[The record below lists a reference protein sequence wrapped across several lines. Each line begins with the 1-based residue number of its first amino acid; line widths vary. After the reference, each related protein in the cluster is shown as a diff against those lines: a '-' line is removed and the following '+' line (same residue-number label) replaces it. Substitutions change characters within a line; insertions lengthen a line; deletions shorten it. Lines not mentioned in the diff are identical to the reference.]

1 MSNNSP
7 DDLAQALR
15 DLFDRFNLGGVNTSV
30 NRTIDSLDDFSKTL
44 DSAEKNAGK
53 LNDAHDDLRSNMDK
67 NVKFI
72 GDNSAEFGKLTNRL
86 SQAGHR
92 LEQLGEE
99 VKSAERAYESL
110 GASATQEQRDD
121 ARRRLERLR
130 GDHERATAEHAH
142 VTTQL
147 DSKKKLDQGATE
159 LKASFGK
166 LVDGVL
172 GVTKDL
178 LQGSNSV
185 AFSTGVLTKGIDV
198 SASGLKAA
206 GSAFDGLGD
215 ILSLGGPIG
224 KVASL
229 FAKGL
234 GMAFEGLA
242 KSAEFAKEG
251 VEILGQEVQKTVNS
265 YQTLASA
272 GATFAGGMEEMREL
286 SQSSGMGLESFTRI
300 VKENAADFSAA
311 GLGMTGAAK
320 KFATISKSMSE
331 TGLREQIFNLGY
343 SFEEFGGLTADVM
356 AQLNSAGQLNFKS
369 DQEIGQLT
377 LDYAKNLRMISNIT
391 GEDAKKKMDEA
402 RKSSLRAGVYE
413 KVMQMG
419 GKEGL
424 DKFQKMMTVIPK
436 SMEQGVLEFVASGGT
451 AVRDIGLNLAMQQTP
466 ALRDALV
473 GMVNSI
479 EDPAQDAAQ
488 ATDSLLTNFKTVR
501 DQMGELTTAS
511 GHAAMGL
518 AAIFGTGGAA
528 QEYATFATA
537 MREFTLRIPED
548 IAEYRR
554 KLDETAAAPGK
565 LTTDLSKLNDD
576 YQIAKATMEGIASTV
591 LPAFSG
597 VLGTATTAVGDFASK
612 VNATIDWIGGKVKV
626 NEELSRPANVGS
638 AWSSVGMPGRRA
650 GAAAAEA
657 NSGSLPGKALGG
669 ISVGPKSG
677 YMEKLHGVEAV
688 VPLPDGRSIP
698 VSMESGGFTDLVNL
712 MREQIKIAQDMVA
725 TLRDSQDIQDRLLA
739 NSY

>member
-1 MSNNSP
+1 M
-7 DDLAQALR
+7 DEELGRILR
-15 DLFDRFNLGGVNTSV
+15 EAFERFRLGEVSRSV
-30 NRTIDSLDDFSKTL
+30 DQTIGSLDDLSSTMSVADKRASNL
-44 DSAEKNAGK
+44 SDSHKEVGDSIKNNIK
-53 LNDAHDDLRSNMDK
+53 WYRKNDE
-67 NVKFI
+67 
-72 GDNSAEFGKLTNRL
+72 EFGRLANKLSSTGA
-86 SQAGHR
+86 Q
-92 LEQLGEE
+92 LEQLDEE
-99 VKSAERAYESL
+99 IRSAQRAYDTLS
-110 GASATQEQRDD
+110 ASATQEQRDS
-121 ARRRLERLR
+121 ALQRLEKAKQ
-130 GDHERATAEHAH
+130 DQATAKATHANLK
-142 VTTQL
+142 TQL
-147 DSKKKLDQGATE
+147 DGNKKLDSSIKGVADT
-159 LKASFGK
+159 FGK
-166 LVDGVL
+166 LVDGVV
-172 GVTKDL
+172 GITRDL

-198 SASGLKAA
+198 AAA
-206 GSAFDGLGD
+206 GFKTAGTAFEGLGD

-224 KVASL
+224 KTL
-229 FAKGL
+229 
-234 GMAFEGLA
+234 GLA
-242 KSAEFAKEG
+242 FKGAGKLAEMFAESAELVKTG
-251 VEILGQEVQKTVNS
+251 VEILGQEIQKTVNS

-272 GATFAGGMEEMREL
+272 GATFAGGMEEMRAL
-286 SQSSGMGLESFTRI
+286 SQSAGMGLESFTRI

-320 KFATISKSMSE
+320 RFALISKAMSDS
-331 TGLREQIFNLGY
+331 GLREQISNLGY

-377 LDYAKNLRMISNIT
+377 VDYAKNLRMISNIT
-391 GEDAKKKMDEA
+391 GEDARKKMEESRRA
-402 RKSSLRAGVYE
+402 SLRAGVYE

-424 DKFQKMMTVIPK
+424 TKFQQMMNVIPTT
-436 SMEQGVLEFVASGGT
+436 MQQGVLEFVASGGT

-501 DQMGELTTAS
+501 DQMGDLSTAS

-537 MREFTLRIPED
+537 MREFTLKIPED

-554 KLDETAAAPGK
+554 KLGETATAPGQ
-565 LTTDLSKLNDD
+565 LTTDLAKLNED
-576 YQIAKATMEGIASTV
+576 YQKAKATMEGIAGTV

-597 VLGTATTAVGDFASK
+597 ILGTATTAVGDFATT
-612 VNATIDWIGGKVKV
+612 VNQTMDMIGGRVQV
-626 NEELSRPANVGS
+626 NTALNTPANVGA
-638 AWSSVGMPGRRA
+638 AWQSVGVPGQPPRA
-650 GAAAAEA
+650 AVADA
-657 NSGSLPGKALGG
+657 NLSSSPGKALGG

-677 YMEKLHGVEAV
+677 YLEKLHGVEAV

-712 MREQIKIAQDMVA
+712 MREQVKIAQEMVN

>member
-1 MSNNSP
+1 M
-7 DDLAQALR
+7 DEELGRILR
-15 DLFDRFNLGGVNTSV
+15 EAFERFRLGEVSRSV
-30 NRTIDSLDDFSKTL
+30 DQTIDSLDDLSSTMSVADKRASNL
-44 DSAEKNAGK
+44 SASHKEVGDSIKNNIK
-53 LNDAHDDLRSNMDK
+53 WYRKNDD
-67 NVKFI
+67 
-72 GDNSAEFGKLTNRL
+72 EFGRLANKLSSTGA
-86 SQAGHR
+86 Q
-92 LEQLGEE
+92 LEQLDEE
-99 VKSAERAYESL
+99 IKSAQRAYDTLS
-110 GASATQEQRDD
+110 ASATQEQRDS
-121 ARRRLERLR
+121 ALQRLEKAKQ
-130 GDHERATAEHAH
+130 EQATAKATHANLK
-142 VTTQL
+142 TQL
-147 DSKKKLDQGATE
+147 DGNKKLDSSIKGVSDT
-159 LKASFGK
+159 FGK
-166 LVDGVL
+166 LVDGVV
-172 GVTKDL
+172 GITRDL

-198 SASGLKAA
+198 AA
-206 GSAFDGLGD
+206 EGFKTAGTAFDGLGD

-224 KVASL
+224 KTL
-229 FAKGL
+229 
-234 GMAFEGLA
+234 GLA
-242 KSAEFAKEG
+242 FKGAGKLAEMFAESAELVKAG
-251 VEILGQEVQKTVNS
+251 VEILGQEIQKTVNS

-272 GATFAGGMEEMREL
+272 GATFAGGMEEMRAL
-286 SQSSGMGLESFTRI
+286 SQSAGMGLESFTRI

-320 KFATISKSMSE
+320 RFASISKAMSDS
-331 TGLREQIFNLGY
+331 GLREQISNLGY

-377 LDYAKNLRMISNIT
+377 VDYAKNLRMISNIT
-391 GEDAKKKMDEA
+391 GEDARKKMEES
-402 RKSSLRAGVYE
+402 RRNSLRAGVYE

-424 DKFQKMMTVIPK
+424 AKFQQMMNIIP
-436 SMEQGVLEFVASGGT
+436 STMQQGVLEFVASGGT

-501 DQMGELTTAS
+501 DQMGDLSTAS

-537 MREFTLRIPED
+537 MREFTLKIPED

-554 KLDETAAAPGK
+554 KLDETATAPGK
-565 LTTDLSKLNDD
+565 LTTDLSKLNED
-576 YQIAKATMEGIASTV
+576 YQLAKATMEGIAGTV

-597 VLGTATTAVGDFASK
+597 ILGTATTAVGDFAK
-612 VNATIDWIGGKVKV
+612 TVNQTMDMIGGREQV
-626 NEELSRPANVGS
+626 NTRLNTPANVGA
-638 AWSSVGMPGRRA
+638 AWQSVGVPGQPPRA
-650 GAAAAEA
+650 AVADA
-657 NSGSLPGKALGG
+657 NLSSSPGKALGG
-669 ISVGPKSG
+669 VSVGPKSG
-677 YMEKLHGVEAV
+677 YLEKLHGVEAV
-688 VPLPDGRSIP
+688 VPLPDGRTIP

-712 MREQIKIAQDMVA
+712 MREQVKIAQEMVT